1 MTLGASNPDA
11 SRGQTTSSGNDKAA
25 LEGMLKSYPVD
36 QLVEEV
42 LIAWDE
48 LGRRNEEVVTIK
60 QRLRVLE
67 LDLQNEKTRLLL
79 KFNASTRVNR
89 N

>member
-1 MTLGASNPDA
+1 MTLGAPNPDA
-11 SRGQTTSSGNDKAA
+11 SQGSTTSSGNDRAA
-25 LEGMLKSYPVD
+25 LEGMLKSYPID

-48 LGRRNEEVVTIK
+48 LGRRNDEVVTIK

-67 LDLQNEKTRLLL
+67 LDLLSLIHI
-79 KFNASTRVNR
+79 
-89 N
+89 